1 MKNKFFALFTI
12 LLSISL
18 ITTYSCKKEKVKSVS
33 VTEVGLNKTSTTL
46 IEGETET
53 LVATVMPEN
62 ATDKSVVWESGNE
75 SAATVSQEGL
85 VTAVGEGKATITVKT
100 NDGGFSA
107 SCEVTVNKKVI
118 AVTGIV
124 LGNTELTLVEGEEE
138 KLAVAVTPENATDKS
153 VVWESSNNSAAAVSQ
168 EGLVTAVGE
177 GKATITVKT
186 NDGGFSASC
195 EVTVNKKVIAVT
207 GIVLGNTELTLVEGE
222 EEKLAVAVT
231 PENATDKSVV
241 WESSNNSAAAVSQE
255 GLVTAVGEGKA
266 TITVKTNDGGFS
278 ASCEVTVNK
287 KVIAVTGVKLSAAS
301 MTLREGDRG
310 ILTATVEPANATN
323 KNVEWWTTDLDIV
336 CVTSAPGGSTGYVE
350 ARKAGKAT
358 VTVKTEDGEFSA
370 SCEIT
375 VEKKEV
381 PVTGITIEPSSLK
394 LPAGDT
400 YSLIP
405 HVQPSD
411 ATNQDVK
418 WLSTNESVATVNAE
432 GKVTAVAAGNAEIRA
447 MLEGKFATCPVEV
460 DNVTMTMKK
469 TSYMLILS
477 LSKKINIES
486 DIETNFTLDKS
497 KITVVSADP
506 LIATV
511 DQDLN
516 LVAPGKTGKAR
527 ITLNYRYGNGL
538 LSTSFMVTVK
548 KNLKD

>member
-12 LLSISL
+12 LLGISL

-85 VTAVGEGKATITVKT
+85 VIAVGEGM
-100 NDGGFSA
+100 
-107 SCEVTVNKKVI
+107 
-118 AVTGIV
+118 
-124 LGNTELTLVEGEEE
+124 
-138 KLAVAVTPENATDKS
+138 
-153 VVWESSNNSAAAVSQ
+153 
-168 EGLVTAVGE
+168 
-177 GKATITVKT
+177 
-186 NDGGFSASC
+186 
-195 EVTVNKKVIAVT
+195 
-207 GIVLGNTELTLVEGE
+207 
-222 EEKLAVAVT
+222 
-231 PENATDKSVV
+231 
-241 WESSNNSAAAVSQE
+241 
-255 GLVTAVGEGKA
+255 A

-301 MTLREGDRG
+301 MTLREGEKG
-310 ILTATVEPANATN
+310 TLTATVEPANATN
-323 KNVEWWTTDLDIV
+323 KNVEWWTSDLDIV
-336 CVTSAPGGSTGYVE
+336 SVISTSGGSKGYVE

-381 PVTGITIEPSSLK
+381 PVTGISIEPSSLK

-411 ATNQDVK
+411 ATNQNIK

-432 GKVTAVAAGNAEIRA
+432 GKVMAVAAGSAEIRA

-460 DNVTMTMKK
+460 DDVKMTMKK
-469 TSYMLILS
+469 TSYMVILS

-497 KITVVSADP
+497 KITVISADP

-516 LVAPGKTGKAR
+516 LVAPGKIGKAR

>member
-46 IEGETET
+46 VEGETET

-107 SCEVTVNKKVI
+107 SCEVTVK
-118 AVTGIV
+118 
-124 LGNTELTLVEGEEE
+124 
-138 KLAVAVTPENATDKS
+138 
-153 VVWESSNNSAAAVSQ
+153 
-168 EGLVTAVGE
+168 
-177 GKATITVKT
+177 
-186 NDGGFSASC
+186 
-195 EVTVNKKVIAVT
+195 
-207 GIVLGNTELTLVEGE
+207 
-222 EEKLAVAVT
+222 
-231 PENATDKSVV
+231 
-241 WESSNNSAAAVSQE
+241 
-255 GLVTAVGEGKA
+255 
-266 TITVKTNDGGFS
+266 
-278 ASCEVTVNK
+278 K
-287 KVIAVTGVKLSAAS
+287 KVIAVTGVKLSAES

-310 ILTATVEPANATN
+310 KLTVTVEPANATN
-323 KNVEWWTTDLDIV
+323 KNVKWWTSDLDIV
-336 CVTSAPGGSTGYVE
+336 SVGSTSGGSTGYVE
-350 ARKAGKAT
+350 ARKAGKVT

-381 PVTGITIEPSSLK
+381 PVTGISIEPSSLK
-394 LPAGDT
+394 LPVGDT

-405 HVQPSD
+405 HVQPTD
-411 ATNQDVK
+411 ATNQDIK
-418 WLSTNESVATVNAE
+418 WLSTNEGVATVNAK
-432 GKVTAVAAGNAEIRA
+432 GKVTAVAAGSAEIRA
-447 MLEGKFATCPVEV
+447 MLDGKFATCPVEV

-469 TSYMLILS
+469 TSYMVILS

-516 LVAPGKTGKAR
+516 LVAPGKTGKALV
-527 ITLNYRYGNGL
+527 TLNYRYGDGR

-548 KNLKD
+548 KNLKQ

>member
-62 ATDKSVVWESGNE
+62 ATDKSVVWES
-75 SAATVSQEGL
+75 S
-85 VTAVGEGKATITVKT
+85 
-100 NDGGFSA
+100 
-107 SCEVTVNKKVI
+107 NK
-118 AVTGIV
+118 
-124 LGNTELTLVEGEEE
+124 
-138 KLAVAVTPENATDKS
+138 
-153 VVWESSNNSAAAVSQ
+153 
-168 EGLVTAVGE
+168 
-177 GKATITVKT
+177 
-186 NDGGFSASC
+186 
-195 EVTVNKKVIAVT
+195 
-207 GIVLGNTELTLVEGE
+207 
-222 EEKLAVAVT
+222 
-231 PENATDKSVV
+231 
-241 WESSNNSAAAVSQE
+241 SAAAVSQE

-301 MTLREGDRG
+301 MTLREGEKG
-310 ILTATVEPANATN
+310 TLTATVEPANATN
-323 KNVEWWTTDLDIV
+323 KNVEWWTSDLDV
-336 CVTSAPGGSTGYVE
+336 VSVTSTSGGSNGYVE
-350 ARKAGKAT
+350 ARGAGKAT

-381 PVTGITIEPSSLK
+381 PVTGISIEPSSLK

-411 ATNQDVK
+411 ATNQNIK
-418 WLSTNESVATVNAE
+418 WLSTNENVATVNAE
-432 GKVTAVAAGNAEIRA
+432 GKVTAVAAGSAEIRA
-447 MLEGKFATCPVEV
+447 MLEGKFATCTVEV
-460 DNVTMTMKK
+460 DDVKMTMKK
-469 TSYMLILS
+469 TSYMVILS

-497 KITVVSADP
+497 KITVISADP

-516 LVAPGKTGKAR
+516 LVAPGKIGKAR

>member
-62 ATDKSVVWESGNE
+62 ATDKSVVWES
-75 SAATVSQEGL
+75 S
-85 VTAVGEGKATITVKT
+85 
-100 NDGGFSA
+100 
-107 SCEVTVNKKVI
+107 NK
-118 AVTGIV
+118 
-124 LGNTELTLVEGEEE
+124 
-138 KLAVAVTPENATDKS
+138 
-153 VVWESSNNSAAAVSQ
+153 SAAAVSQ

-195 EVTVNKKVIAVT
+195 EVIVNKKVIAVT
-207 GIVLGNTELTLVEGE
+207 
-222 EEKLAVAVT
+222 
-231 PENATDKSVV
+231 D
-241 WESSNNSAAAVSQE
+241 
-255 GLVTAVGEGKA
+255 
-266 TITVKTNDGGFS
+266 
-278 ASCEVTVNK
+278 
-287 KVIAVTGVKLSAAS
+287 VKLSAAS
-301 MTLREGDRG
+301 MTLREGEKG
-310 ILTATVEPANATN
+310 TLTATVEPANATN
-323 KNVEWWTTDLDIV
+323 KNVEWWTSDLDVVSVIS
-336 CVTSAPGGSTGYVE
+336 TSGGSNGYVE

-381 PVTGITIEPSSLK
+381 PVTGISIEPSSLK

-411 ATNQDVK
+411 ATNQNIK
-418 WLSTNESVATVNAE
+418 WLSTNESIATVNAE
-432 GKVTAVAAGNAEIRA
+432 GKVTAVAAGSAEIRA

-460 DNVTMTMKK
+460 DDVKMTMKK
-469 TSYMLILS
+469 TSYMVILS

-497 KITVVSADP
+497 KITVISADP

-516 LVAPGKTGKAR
+516 LVAPGKIGKAR
-527 ITLNYRYGNGL
+527 VTLNYRYGNGL

>member
-1 MKNKFFALFTI
+1 MKNKFFDLFTI

-107 SCEVTVNKKVI
+107 SCEVTVK
-118 AVTGIV
+118 
-124 LGNTELTLVEGEEE
+124 
-138 KLAVAVTPENATDKS
+138 
-153 VVWESSNNSAAAVSQ
+153 
-168 EGLVTAVGE
+168 
-177 GKATITVKT
+177 
-186 NDGGFSASC
+186 
-195 EVTVNKKVIAVT
+195 
-207 GIVLGNTELTLVEGE
+207 
-222 EEKLAVAVT
+222 
-231 PENATDKSVV
+231 
-241 WESSNNSAAAVSQE
+241 
-255 GLVTAVGEGKA
+255 
-266 TITVKTNDGGFS
+266 
-278 ASCEVTVNK
+278 K
-287 KVIAVTGVKLSAAS
+287 KVIAVTGVKLSAES

-381 PVTGITIEPSSLK
+381 PVTGISIEPSSLK
-394 LPAGDT
+394 LPVGDT

-405 HVQPSD
+405 HVQPND
-411 ATNQDVK
+411 ATNQDIK

-432 GKVTAVAAGNAEIRA
+432 GKVTAVAAGSAEIRA
-447 MLEGKFATCPVEV
+447 MLEGKFANCPVEV
-460 DNVTMTMKK
+460 DNVKMTMKK
-469 TSYMLILS
+469 SSYTVILS
-477 LSKKINIES
+477 LSKKINIKS

-497 KITVVSADP
+497 KITVISADP

-516 LVAPGKTGKAR
+516 LIAPGKIGKAR

>member
-1 MKNKFFALFTI
+1 MKNNFFALFTI

-85 VTAVGEGKATITVKT
+85 VTAVGEGKTTITVKT

-118 AVTGIV
+118 AVTGVV
-124 LGNTELTLVEGEEE
+124 LGKTELTLVEGEEE

-153 VVWESSNNSAAAVSQ
+153 VVWESSNKSAAAVSQ

-177 GKATITVKT
+177 GKATI
-186 NDGGFSASC
+186 
-195 EVTVNKKVIAVT
+195 
-207 GIVLGNTELTLVEGE
+207 
-222 EEKLAVAVT
+222 
-231 PENATDKSVV
+231 
-241 WESSNNSAAAVSQE
+241 
-255 GLVTAVGEGKA
+255 
-266 TITVKTNDGGFS
+266 
-278 ASCEVTVNK
+278 
-287 KVIAVTGVKLSAAS
+287 
-301 MTLREGDRG
+301 
-310 ILTATVEPANATN
+310 
-323 KNVEWWTTDLDIV
+323 
-336 CVTSAPGGSTGYVE
+336 
-350 ARKAGKAT
+350 
-358 VTVKTEDGEFSA
+358 TVKTEDGEFSA

-381 PVTGITIEPSSLK
+381 PVTGISIEPSSLK

-405 HVQPSD
+405 HVQPSN
-411 ATNQDVK
+411 ATNQNIK

-432 GKVTAVAAGNAEIRA
+432 GKVTAVAAGSAEIRA

-469 TSYMLILS
+469 TSYMVILS

-516 LVAPGKTGKAR
+516 LVAPGKIGKAR
-527 ITLNYRYGNGL
+527 VTLNYRYGNGL

>member
-46 IEGETET
+46 VEGESET

-118 AVTGIV
+118 AVTGVV
-124 LGNTELTLVEGEEE
+124 LGKTELTLVEGEEE

-153 VVWESSNNSAAAVSQ
+153 VVWESGNESAATVSQ

-207 GIVLGNTELTLVEGE
+207 GVVLGKTELTLVEGE

-241 WESSNNSAAAVSQE
+241 WESGNESAATVSQE

-336 CVTSAPGGSTGYVE
+336 SVTSAPGGSTGYVE
-350 ARKAGKAT
+350 ARKAGKTT
-358 VTVKTEDGEFSA
+358 VTVKTENGEFSA

-381 PVTGITIEPSSLK
+381 SVTGITIEPSSLK
-394 LPAGDT
+394 LPVGDT

-411 ATNQDVK
+411 ATNQNIK

-447 MLEGKFATCPVEV
+447 MLEGKLATCPVEV
-460 DNVTMTMKK
+460 DNVKMTMKK
-469 TSYMLILS
+469 TSYTLILS

-516 LVAPGKTGKAR
+516 LIAPGKTGKAR
-527 ITLNYRYGNGL
+527 ITLNYRYGNGR

-548 KNLKD
+548 KNLKQ

>member
-33 VTEVGLNKTSTTL
+33 VTEVGLNKTSITL
-46 IEGETET
+46 VEGETET

-107 SCEVTVNKKVI
+107 SCEVTVKKKVI
-118 AVTGIV
+118 AVTGVV
-124 LGNTELTLVEGEEE
+124 LGKTELTLVEGEEE
-138 KLAVAVTPENATDKS
+138 NLAAAVTPENATDKS
-153 VVWESSNNSAAAVSQ
+153 VVWESSNKSAAAVSQ
-168 EGLVTAVGE
+168 DGLVTAVEE

-195 EVTVNKKVIAVT
+195 EVTVK
-207 GIVLGNTELTLVEGE
+207 
-222 EEKLAVAVT
+222 
-231 PENATDKSVV
+231 
-241 WESSNNSAAAVSQE
+241 
-255 GLVTAVGEGKA
+255 
-266 TITVKTNDGGFS
+266 
-278 ASCEVTVNK
+278 K

-310 ILTATVEPANATN
+310 KLTVTVEPANATN
-323 KNVEWWTTDLDIV
+323 KNVKWWTSDLDIV
-336 CVTSAPGGSTGYVE
+336 SVGSTLGGSTGYVE
-350 ARKAGKAT
+350 ARKAGKVT

-381 PVTGITIEPSSLK
+381 PVTGISIEPSSLK
-394 LPAGDT
+394 LPVGDT

-405 HVQPSD
+405 HVQPND
-411 ATNQDVK
+411 ATNQDIK
-418 WLSTNESVATVNAE
+418 WLSTNESVATVNAK
-432 GKVTAVAAGNAEIRA
+432 GKVTAVAAGSAEIRA
-447 MLEGKFATCPVEV
+447 MLEGKFANCPVEV
-460 DNVTMTMKK
+460 DNVQMTMKK
-469 TSYMLILS
+469 TSYTMVLS
-477 LSKKINIES
+477 LSQTLSIKS
-486 DIETNFTLDKS
+486 DIETNFTFDKS
-497 KITVVSADP
+497 KVTSTTSDQM
-506 LIATV
+506 IARL

-516 LVAPGKTGKAR
+516 LIAPGKIGQAR
-527 ITLNYRYGNGL
+527 VTLNYRYGNGL

>member
-1 MKNKFFALFTI
+1 MKRRLITLFTI
-12 LLSISL
+12 LLSVSL
-18 ITTYSCKKEKVKSVS
+18 IATYSCKKEKDKSVS

-118 AVTGIV
+118 AVTSVV

-153 VVWESSNNSAAAVSQ
+153 VVWESGNESVATVSQ

-195 EVTVNKKVIAVT
+195 EVTVK
-207 GIVLGNTELTLVEGE
+207 
-222 EEKLAVAVT
+222 
-231 PENATDKSVV
+231 
-241 WESSNNSAAAVSQE
+241 
-255 GLVTAVGEGKA
+255 
-266 TITVKTNDGGFS
+266 
-278 ASCEVTVNK
+278 K
-287 KVIAVTGVKLSAAS
+287 KVIAVTGVKLSAES

-310 ILTATVEPANATN
+310 TLTATVEPANATN

-350 ARKAGKAT
+350 ARKAGTAT

-381 PVTGITIEPSSLK
+381 PVAGIALEQSSLL
-394 LPAGDT
+394 LPVGNT
-400 YSLIP
+400 YTLRA
-405 HVQPSD
+405 HVQPSN
-411 ATNQDVK
+411 ATDQDIQ
-418 WLSTNESVATVNAE
+418 WRSSNGGVATVDQT
-432 GKVTAVAAGNAEIRA
+432 GKVTAVAAGTADIIA
-447 MLEGKFATCPVEV
+447 TLAGKFARCTVQV
-460 DNVTMTMKK
+460 DNVKLSMKNSSYNILPMTK
-469 TSYMLILS
+469 L
-477 LSKKINIES
+477 INIKSNIDANFELDYSKFSFSYS
-486 DIETNFTLDKS
+486 DPEVATIKSNFD
-497 KITVVSADP
+497 
-506 LIATV
+506 IA
-511 DQDLN
+511 LH
-516 LVAPGKTGKAR
+516 GKKGTTKVNV
-527 ITLNYRYGNGL
+527 LYKYGNGEL
-538 LSTSFMVTVK
+538 KTSFTITVK
-548 KNLKD
+548 